1 MAVANPLAKGSYI
14 AMYMSSYV
22 CDPKSLIMTPDTLA
36 DLGATFLGSRM
47 KRLADRLQT
56 DAAAILQAMD
66 LPIQPA
72 QQQFLA
78 VLRQQGPQTVGGV
91 AQHLRI
97 SQPTA
102 TRAIQ
107 ALMEQGLIDA
117 SREGRD
123 QRQQFLALSPAG
135 VALMD
140 RLERDLWPKVEA
152 AAVSLC
158 GGRHAALLNELAMI
172 EAELDR
178 RPLLDRVMAPDMPP
192 EMSAQMPAQMPAQMN
207 VRDFSDDL
215 AEPFYR
221 INAEWIEDMFVLE
234 ENDITLL
241 SNPRDLILDKGGAVL
256 FAETPDLGVVG
267 TCAIIKMKD
276 GWFELTKM
284 GVSKSARGRKV
295 GEFLLAA
302 ALERARQMGVADR
315 LYLLT
320 NKKCAAAIHL
330 YEKLG
335 FEHDPEIMRLF
346 GSRYERCDVAMSFRG

>member
-1 MAVANPLAKGSYI
+1 MG
-14 AMYMSSYV
+14 
-22 CDPKSLIMTPDTLA
+22 
-36 DLGATFLGSRM
+36 
-47 KRLADRLQT
+47 
-56 DAAAILQAMD
+56 

-91 AQHLRI
+91 AQHLRL

-107 ALMEQGLIDA
+107 ALIEQGLIA
-117 SREGRD
+117 VSREGRD
-123 QRQQFLALSPAG
+123 QRQKLLSLSADG
-135 VALMD
+135 EALMD

-158 GGRHAALLNELAMI
+158 GGRHAALLKEITMI
-172 EAELDR
+172 ETELDR
-178 RPLLDRVMAPDMPP
+178 RSLVDRVFAPA
-192 EMSAQMPAQMPAQMN
+192 MS

-215 AEPFYR
+215 AQAFHD
-221 INAEWIEDMFVLE
+221 INAEWISRMFALE
-234 ENDITLL
+234 ENDVTLL
-241 SNPRDLILDKGGAVL
+241 ENPRGLILDKGGAVL

-267 TCAIIKMKD
+267 TCAIMRMKD

-284 GVSKSARGRKV
+284 GVLEAARGRKV

-302 ALERARQMGVADR
+302 ALDRAKAMGVADR

-320 NKKCAAAIHL
+320 NTKCAAAIHL

-335 FEHDPEIMRLF
+335 FQHDAEIMALF
-346 GSRYERCDVAMSFRG
+346 GSRYERCDVAMRYRG

>member
-1 MAVANPLAKGSYI
+1 
-14 AMYMSSYV
+14 
-22 CDPKSLIMTPDTLA
+22 MTPDTLA
-36 DLGATFLGSRM
+36 DLGVTFLGSRM

-56 DAAAILQAMD
+56 DAAATLQAMD

-107 ALMEQGLIDA
+107 ALIEQGLIDV

-123 QRQQFLALSPAG
+123 QRQKLLSLSPDG
-135 VALMD
+135 TALMD

-158 GGRHAALLNELAMI
+158 GGRHAALLKEIAMI

-178 RPLLDRVMAPDMPP
+178 RSLVDRVMIPDMT
-192 EMSAQMPAQMPAQMN
+192 

-215 AEPFYR
+215 AQAFHD
-221 INAEWIEDMFVLE
+221 INAAWISQMFVLE
-234 ENDITLL
+234 ENDVTLL
-241 SNPRDLILDKGGAVL
+241 ENPRALIIDKGGAVL
-256 FAETPDLGVVG
+256 FAQTPDLGVVG
-267 TCAIIKMKD
+267 TCAIMKMKD

-284 GVSKSARGRKV
+284 GVLEAARGRKV

-302 ALERARQMGVADR
+302 TIERAKAMGVADR

-320 NKKCAAAIHL
+320 NKKCGPAIHL

-335 FEHDPEIMRLF
+335 FQHDAEIMALF
-346 GSRYERCDVAMSFRG
+346 GSRYERCDVAMRYNPTA

>member
-1 MAVANPLAKGSYI
+1 MI
-14 AMYMSSYV
+14 
-22 CDPKSLIMTPDTLA
+22 PDTLA
-36 DLGATFLGSRM
+36 DLGVTFLGSRM

-56 DAAAILQAMD
+56 DAAATLQAMD

-91 AQHLRI
+91 AQHLRL

-107 ALMEQGLIDA
+107 ALIEQGLIDV

-123 QRQQFLALSPAG
+123 QRQKLLSLSADG
-135 VALMD
+135 KALMD
-140 RLERDLWPKVEA
+140 RLERDLWPRVEA

-158 GGRHAALLNELAMI
+158 GGRHAALLKEITMI
-172 EAELDR
+172 ETELDR
-178 RPLLDRVMAPDMPP
+178 RSLVDRVMAPDM
-192 EMSAQMPAQMPAQMN
+192 S
-207 VRDFSDDL
+207 VRDFTDYL
-215 AEPFYR
+215 AGAFYE
-221 INAEWIEDMFVLE
+221 INAAWISQMFALE
-234 ENDITLL
+234 ENDVTLL
-241 SNPRDLILDKGGAVL
+241 ENPRELILDKGGAVL

-267 TCAIIKMKD
+267 TCAIMRMKD

-284 GVSKSARGRKV
+284 GVLEAARGRKV

-302 ALERARQMGVADR
+302 ALDRAKAMGVADR

-320 NKKCAAAIHL
+320 NRKCGPAIHL

-335 FEHDPEIMRLF
+335 FQHDAEIMALF
-346 GSRYERCDVAMSFRG
+346 GSRYERCDVAMRYRA

>member
-1 MAVANPLAKGSYI
+1 
-14 AMYMSSYV
+14 
-22 CDPKSLIMTPDTLA
+22 MTPDTLA
-36 DLGATFLGSRM
+36 DLGVTFLGSRM

-56 DAAAILQAMD
+56 DAAATLQAMD

-123 QRQQFLALSPAG
+123 QRQKLLALSPAG
-135 VALMD
+135 EALMD

-158 GGRHAALLNELAMI
+158 GGRHAALLEEITMI
-172 EAELDR
+172 ETELDR
-178 RPLLDRVMAPDMPP
+178 RSLVDRVLAPEMPP
-192 EMSAQMPAQMPAQMN
+192 EMS

-215 AEPFYR
+215 ARAFYE
-221 INAEWIEDMFVLE
+221 INAAWIAQMFVLE

-241 SNPRDLILDKGGAVL
+241 ENPRELIVDKGGAVL

-267 TCAIIKMKD
+267 TCAIMKMKD

-284 GVSKSARGRKV
+284 GVLEAARGRKV

-302 ALERARQMGVADR
+302 TIERARQMGVADR

-320 NKKCAAAIHL
+320 NKKCGPAIHL

>member
-1 MAVANPLAKGSYI
+1 MI
-14 AMYMSSYV
+14 
-22 CDPKSLIMTPDTLA
+22 PDTLA
-36 DLGATFLGSRM
+36 DLGVTFLGSRM

-56 DAAAILQAMD
+56 DAAATLQAMD

-78 VLRQQGPQTVGGV
+78 VLRQQGPQTVGGI

-102 TRAIQ
+102 TRAVQ

-123 QRQQFLALSPAG
+123 QRQKLLALSPAG
-135 VALMD
+135 EALMN
-140 RLERDLWPKVEA
+140 RLERELWPRVEA

-158 GGRHAALLNELAMI
+158 AGRHAALMEEIAMI

-178 RPLLDRVMAPDMPP
+178 RSLVDRVLSPDMPP
-192 EMSAQMPAQMPAQMN
+192 EMS

-215 AEPFYR
+215 AEAFYR
-221 INAEWIEDMFVLE
+221 INAEWIQSMFVLE
-234 ENDITLL
+234 ENDIRLL
-241 SNPRDLILDKGGAVL
+241 ENPRELILDKGGAVL

-267 TCAIIKMKD
+267 TCAVMRMKD

-284 GVSKSARGRKV
+284 GVLQAARGRKV

-302 ALERARQMGVADR
+302 TIDRAKAMGVADR

-320 NKKCAAAIHL
+320 NARCGPAIHL

-335 FEHDPEIMRLF
+335 FEHDAEIMALF
-346 GSRYERCDVAMSFRG
+346 GSRYERCDVAMRYRG

>member
-1 MAVANPLAKGSYI
+1 MV
-14 AMYMSSYV
+14 
-22 CDPKSLIMTPDTLA
+22 PDTLA
-36 DLGATFLGSRM
+36 DLGVTFLGSRM

-56 DAAAILQAMD
+56 DAAATLHALD

-78 VLRQQGPQTVGGV
+78 VLRRQGPQTVGGI

-102 TRAIQ
+102 TRAVQ
-107 ALMEQGLIDA
+107 ALIEQGLVAA

-123 QRQQFLALSPAG
+123 QRQKLLALSPSG
-135 VALMD
+135 EALMD
-140 RLERDLWPKVEA
+140 RLEGELWPRVEA
-152 AAVSLC
+152 AAMALC
-158 GGRHAALLNELAMI
+158 GGRHAALLTEIALI

-178 RPLLDRVMAPDMPP
+178 RSLVDRVLKP
-192 EMSAQMPAQMPAQMN
+192 EMPSEMK

-215 AEPFYR
+215 AKAFHR
-221 INAEWIEDMFVLE
+221 INAEWIEEMFALE
-234 ENDITLL
+234 DNDITLL

-267 TCAIIKMKD
+267 TCAIMKMKD

-284 GVSKSARGRKV
+284 GVSKTARGRKV

-320 NKKCAAAIHL
+320 NTKCAPAIHL

-335 FEHDPEIMRLF
+335 FDHDPEIMRLF
-346 GSRYERCDVAMSFRG
+346 GGRYERCDVAMRFRG

>member
-1 MAVANPLAKGSYI
+1 
-14 AMYMSSYV
+14 
-22 CDPKSLIMTPDTLA
+22 MTPDTLA
-36 DLGATFLGSRM
+36 DLGVTFLGSRM

-56 DAAAILQAMD
+56 DAAATLQAMN

-102 TRAIQ
+102 TRAVQ

-123 QRQQFLALSPAG
+123 QRQKLLSLSAAG
-135 VALMD
+135 EALMD

-158 GGRHAALLNELAMI
+158 GGRHAALLEEITMI
-172 EAELDR
+172 ETELDR
-178 RPLLDRVMAPDMPP
+178 RSLVDRIMAP
-192 EMSAQMPAQMPAQMN
+192 AAAPAMTI
-207 VRDFSDDL
+207 RDFSDDL
-215 AEPFYR
+215 ARAFHD
-221 INAEWIEDMFVLE
+221 INAAWIAQMFALE

-241 SNPRDLILDKGGAVL
+241 ENPRELIVDKGGAVL
-256 FAETPDLGVVG
+256 FAQTPDLGVVG
-267 TCAIIKMKD
+267 TCAIMRMKD

-284 GVSKSARGRKV
+284 GVLEAARGRKV

-302 ALERARQMGVADR
+302 ALERAKAMGVADR

-320 NKKCAAAIHL
+320 NRKCGPAIHL

-335 FEHDPEIMRLF
+335 FQHDAEIMALF
-346 GSRYERCDVAMSFRG
+346 GARYERCDVAMRYRG

>member
-1 MAVANPLAKGSYI
+1 MI
-14 AMYMSSYV
+14 
-22 CDPKSLIMTPDTLA
+22 PDTLS
-36 DLGATFLGSRM
+36 DLGVTFLGSRM

-56 DAAAILQAMD
+56 DAAATLQAMD

-78 VLRQQGPQTVGGV
+78 VLRQQGPQTVGGI

-102 TRAIQ
+102 TRAVQ
-107 ALMEQGLIDA
+107 ALIEQGLIDA

-123 QRQQFLALSPAG
+123 QRQKLLVLSPAG
-135 VALMD
+135 AALMD
-140 RLERDLWPKVEA
+140 RLEQDLWPRVEA

-158 GGRHAALLNELAMI
+158 GGRHAALLNEIALI

-178 RPLLDRVMAPDMPP
+178 RSLVDRVLRPA
-192 EMSAQMPAQMPAQMN
+192 MS

-215 AEPFYR
+215 AETFYR
-221 INAEWIEDMFVLE
+221 INAEWIQDMFALE
-234 ENDITLL
+234 ENDVRLL
-241 SNPRDLILDKGGAVL
+241 SNPRELILDKGGAVL
-256 FAETPDLGVVG
+256 FAQTPDLGVVG
-267 TCAIIKMKD
+267 TCAIMKMKD

-284 GVSKSARGRKV
+284 GVSQAARGRKV

-302 ALERARQMGVADR
+302 ALDRARRMGVADR

-320 NKKCAAAIHL
+320 NRKCAAAIHL

>member
-1 MAVANPLAKGSYI
+1 MYI
-14 AMYMSSYV
+14 YRHV
-22 CDPKSLIMTPDTLA
+22 CDPESLIMTPDTLA
-36 DLGATFLGSRM
+36 DLGVTFLGSRM

-56 DAAAILQAMD
+56 DAAATLQAMD

-91 AQHLRI
+91 AQHLRL

-107 ALMEQGLIDA
+107 ALIEQGLIDV

-123 QRQQFLALSPAG
+123 QRQKLLSLSPDG

-140 RLERDLWPKVEA
+140 RLERDLWPRVEA

-158 GGRHAALLNELAMI
+158 GGRHAALLKEITMI

-178 RPLLDRVMAPDMPP
+178 RSLVDRVMTPDMTI
-192 EMSAQMPAQMPAQMN
+192 
-207 VRDFSDDL
+207 RDFTDDL
-215 AEPFYR
+215 AQAFHD
-221 INAEWIEDMFVLE
+221 INAAWISQMFALE
-234 ENDITLL
+234 ENDVTLL
-241 SNPRDLILDKGGAVL
+241 ENPRELIVDKGGAVL
-256 FAETPDLGVVG
+256 FAETLDLGVVG
-267 TCAIIKMKD
+267 TCAIMKMKD

-284 GVSKSARGRKV
+284 GVLEAARGRKV

-302 ALERARQMGVADR
+302 SIERAKAMGVADR

-320 NKKCAAAIHL
+320 NRKCGPAIHL

-335 FEHDPEIMRLF
+335 FEHDAEIMALF
-346 GSRYERCDVAMSFRG
+346 GARYERCDVAMRYRA

>member
-1 MAVANPLAKGSYI
+1 MYI
-14 AMYMSSYV
+14 YRHVYGLESS
-22 CDPKSLIMTPDTLA
+22 IMIPDTLA
-36 DLGATFLGSRM
+36 DLGVTFLGSRM

-56 DAAAILQAMD
+56 DAAATLQAMD

-91 AQHLRI
+91 AQHLRL

-107 ALMEQGLIDA
+107 ALIEQGLIDV

-123 QRQQFLALSPAG
+123 QRQKLLSLSADG
-135 VALMD
+135 EALMD
-140 RLERDLWPKVEA
+140 RLERDLWPRVEA

-158 GGRHAALLNELAMI
+158 GGRHAALLKEITMI
-172 EAELDR
+172 ETELDR
-178 RPLLDRVMAPDMPP
+178 RSLVDRVMAPDM
-192 EMSAQMPAQMPAQMN
+192 S
-207 VRDFSDDL
+207 VRDFTDDL
-215 AEPFYR
+215 AGAFYE
-221 INAEWIEDMFVLE
+221 INAAWISQMFALE
-234 ENDITLL
+234 ENDVTLL
-241 SNPRDLILDKGGAVL
+241 ENPRELILDKGGAVL

-267 TCAIIKMKD
+267 TCAIMRMKD

-284 GVSKSARGRKV
+284 GVLEAARGRKV

-302 ALERARQMGVADR
+302 ALDRARAMGLADR

-320 NKKCAAAIHL
+320 NRKCGPAIHL

-335 FEHDPEIMRLF
+335 FQHDAEIMALF
-346 GSRYERCDVAMSFRG
+346 GSRYERCDVAMRYRA

>member
-1 MAVANPLAKGSYI
+1 
-14 AMYMSSYV
+14 
-22 CDPKSLIMTPDTLA
+22 MTPDTLA
-36 DLGATFLGSRM
+36 DLGVTFLGSRM

-56 DAAAILQAMD
+56 DAAATLQAMG

-78 VLRQQGPQTVGGV
+78 VLRQQGPQTVGGI

-123 QRQQFLALSPAG
+123 QRQKLLSLSLSG
-135 VALMD
+135 EALMD
-140 RLERDLWPKVEA
+140 RLERELWPRVETA
-152 AAVSLC
+152 AMSLC
-158 GGRHAALLNELAMI
+158 GGRHAALLKEIALI

-178 RPLLDRVMAPDMPP
+178 RSLVDRIMAPVTG
-192 EMSAQMPAQMPAQMN
+192 PAIS
-207 VRDFSDDL
+207 VRDFADDL
-215 AEPFYR
+215 AEAFHD
-221 INAEWIEDMFVLE
+221 INAAWISQMFALE
-234 ENDITLL
+234 ENDVTLL
-241 SNPRDLILDKGGAVL
+241 ENPRELIVDKGGAVL
-256 FAETPDLGVVG
+256 FAQTPDLGVVG
-267 TCAIIKMKD
+267 TCAIMKMKD

-284 GVSKSARGRKV
+284 GVLEAARGRKV

-302 ALERARQMGVADR
+302 ALERAKAMGVADR

-320 NKKCAAAIHL
+320 NRKCGPAIHL

-335 FEHDPEIMRLF
+335 FEHDAEIMALF
-346 GSRYERCDVAMSFRG
+346 GSRYERCDVAMRYRG

>member
-1 MAVANPLAKGSYI
+1 
-14 AMYMSSYV
+14 
-22 CDPKSLIMTPDTLA
+22 MTADTLA

-47 KRLADRLQT
+47 KRLAERLQT

-78 VLRQQGPQTVGGV
+78 VLRREGPRTVG
-91 AQHLRI
+91 AIASHLRI

-102 TRAIQ
+102 TRALQ
-107 ALMEQGLIDA
+107 ALIEQGLIEV

-123 QRQQFLALSPAG
+123 QRQKRLSLSPAG
-135 VALMD
+135 EALMD
-140 RLERDLWPKVEA
+140 RLERDLWPRVET

-158 GGRHAALLNELAMI
+158 GGRHAALLKELAMI
-172 EAELDR
+172 ETELDR
-178 RPLLDRVMAPDMPP
+178 RSLLDRVMTPDMT
-192 EMSAQMPAQMPAQMN
+192 

-215 AEPFYR
+215 AETFYR
-221 INAEWIEDMFVLE
+221 INAEWIQEMFALED
-234 ENDITLL
+234 NDITLL
-241 SNPRDLILDKGGAVL
+241 SNPRALILDQGGAVL
-256 FAETPDLGVVG
+256 FAQTPDLGVVG
-267 TCAIIKMKD
+267 TCALMKMKD

-284 GVSKSARGRKV
+284 GVAKTARGRKV

-320 NKKCAAAIHL
+320 NRKCAAAIHL

-335 FEHDPEIMRLF
+335 FVHDAEIMRLF
-346 GSRYERCDVAMSFRG
+346 GSRYERCDVAMRFRT

>member
-1 MAVANPLAKGSYI
+1 MT
-14 AMYMSSYV
+14 
-22 CDPKSLIMTPDTLA
+22 TPDTLA
-36 DLGATFLGSRM
+36 DLGVTFLGSRL

-56 DAAAILQAMD
+56 DAAATLQTMG

-91 AQHLRI
+91 AQHLRL

-107 ALMEQGLIDA
+107 ALIEQGLIA
-117 SREGRD
+117 VSREGRD
-123 QRQQFLALSPAG
+123 QRQKLLSLSADG
-135 VALMD
+135 GALMD

-158 GGRHAALLNELAMI
+158 GGRHAALLKEITMI
-172 EAELDR
+172 ETELDR
-178 RPLLDRVMAPDMPP
+178 RSLVDRVFAPA
-192 EMSAQMPAQMPAQMN
+192 MS

-215 AEPFYR
+215 AQAFHD
-221 INAEWIEDMFVLE
+221 INAEWISRMFALE
-234 ENDITLL
+234 ENDVTLL
-241 SNPRDLILDKGGAVL
+241 ENPRGLIIDKGGAVL
-256 FAETPDLGVVG
+256 FAQTPDLGVVG
-267 TCAIIKMKD
+267 TCAIMRMKD

-284 GVSKSARGRKV
+284 GVLEAARGRKV

-302 ALERARQMGVADR
+302 ALDRAKAMGVADR

-320 NKKCAAAIHL
+320 NRKCAAAIHL

-335 FEHDPEIMRLF
+335 FQHDAEIMALF
-346 GSRYERCDVAMSFRG
+346 GSRYERCDVAMRYRG

>member
-1 MAVANPLAKGSYI
+1 
-14 AMYMSSYV
+14 
-22 CDPKSLIMTPDTLA
+22 MTPDTLA
-36 DLGATFLGSRM
+36 DLGVTFLGSRM

-56 DAAAILQAMD
+56 DAAATLQAMD

-78 VLRQQGPQTVGGV
+78 VLRQQGAQTVGGV
-91 AQHLRI
+91 AQHLRL

-107 ALMEQGLIDA
+107 ALIEQGLIDV

-123 QRQQFLALSPAG
+123 QRQKLLSLSPEG

-140 RLERDLWPKVEA
+140 RLERDLWPRVEA

-158 GGRHAALLNELAMI
+158 GGRHAALLKEITMI

-178 RPLLDRVMAPDMPP
+178 RSLVDRVMTPDMTI
-192 EMSAQMPAQMPAQMN
+192 
-207 VRDFSDDL
+207 RDFTDDL
-215 AEPFYR
+215 AQAFYD
-221 INAEWIEDMFVLE
+221 INAAWISQMFALE
-234 ENDITLL
+234 ENDVTLL
-241 SNPRDLILDKGGAVL
+241 ENPRELIVDKGGAVL

-267 TCAIIKMKD
+267 TCAIMKMKD

-284 GVSKSARGRKV
+284 GVLEAARGRKV

-302 ALERARQMGVADR
+302 SIERAKAMGVADR

-320 NKKCAAAIHL
+320 NRKCGPAIHL

-335 FEHDPEIMRLF
+335 FQHDAEIMALF
-346 GSRYERCDVAMSFRG
+346 GARYERCDVAMRYRA